1 MLPALDPR
9 LVTRLLYALLLVSL
23 LVLIA
28 SKLAYRQ
35 KRNTET
41 REGMTAI
48 GHATADSTGTGSDDI
63 RWSGVPMRNGSFQAS
78 GLDGRF
84 YGPSH
89 EEAGGVFERGGIVGA
104 FSLNRQ

>member
-1 MLPALDPR
+1 
-9 LVTRLLYALLLVSL
+9 
-23 LVLIA
+23 
-28 SKLAYRQ
+28 
-35 KRNTET
+35 
-41 REGMTAI
+41 
-48 GHATADSTGTGSDDI
+48 
-63 RWSGVPMRNGSFQAS
+63 MRNGSFQAS